1 MHTGPQKR
9 RRRQQSV
16 CASCLS
22 FRACPALIL
31 STPFRA
37 ILIFNHPSYVD
48 AAAIAVMFTPSS
60 VSKAGVAELPFI
72 GLFGLALQLFF
83 IERRGSNDA
92 ANPYVLRGDVVAA
105 IAQRAADR
113 RYPLVAMAPEATT
126 KARPCLLKFRRGAFV
141 TGQPVCPV
149 LLTYRFRH
157 FNPGV
162 RRRCIWNALKCPEDG
177 GLRPPLHAYTP
188 IASACWLPLLLL
200 MPVDGRRVGRVL
212 DALPRVPPAGP
223 GEHPPLWLLRQGLGV
238 GSPHP
243 VACTPPPTAFSLSTT
258 WRSRCCLPTIPRVR
272 RLPAPLSCSKWC
284 LRCHLSPS
292 PAMRCTLT
300 SAPSFSG
307 QTTSALTG
315 RCTPP
320 TSGS

>member
-113 RYPLVAMAPEATT
+113 LCGLGEALGA
-126 KARPCLLKFRRGAFV
+126 KHDERDDRDEDGFRRADAEERRGDRLFLE
-141 TGQPVCPV
+141 G
-149 LLTYRFRH
+149 F
-157 FNPGV
+157 FGGV
-162 RRRCIWNALKCPEDG
+162 
-177 GLRPPLHAYTP
+177 
-188 IASACWLPLLLL
+188 
-200 MPVDGRRVGRVL
+200 V
-212 DALPRVPPAGP
+212 
-223 GEHPPLWLLRQGLGV
+223 
-238 GSPHP
+238 
-243 VACTPPPTAFSLSTT
+243 
-258 WRSRCCLPTIPRVR
+258 
-272 RLPAPLSCSKWC
+272 
-284 LRCHLSPS
+284 
-292 PAMRCTLT
+292 
-300 SAPSFSG
+300 
-307 QTTSALTG
+307 
-315 RCTPP
+315 
-320 TSGS
+320 